1 VEESVKNFLLI
12 ADQTSSSLS
21 HLIDRSF
28 FFKNQIQ
35 NKIFTPHLKNKFVSL
50 LFFENSTRTKFSF
63 EVASKNL
70 GTHVLNF
77 DPQASSLEKGETLED
92 TLRTLQSLGVHTAVI
107 RHSDDELIERI
118 GSNLDLALIN
128 AGAGKKEHPTQA
140 LLDYMT
146 MMEHFGTTRTLKV
159 GIVGDIVHSRVATSN
174 YLLLKKFGHEVVFSG
189 PKELMPLYDHTYE
202 PLDSI
207 VKNCDVIMMLRM
219 QKERHHL
226 AFETHD
232 YLQDFGLTLDRAK
245 KMNSQSIILHPAPI
259 NWGIELEEGIANLP
273 QSRIFQQMENG
284 VYARM
289 AVLDSLTNKEGR

>member
-1 VEESVKNFLLI
+1 MEESVKNFLLI

-35 NKIFTPHLKNKFVSL
+35 NNIFTPFLKNNFISL

-63 EVASKNL
+63 EVAAKNL
-70 GTHVLNF
+70 GAHVLNF
-77 DPQASSLEKGETLED
+77 DPQVSSLEKGETLED
-92 TLRTLQSLGVHTAVI
+92 TLRTLKSIGVKTAVI

-118 GSNLDLALIN
+118 ASNLDLALVN

-146 MMEHFGTTRTLKV
+146 TVEHFGRSRILKV
-159 GIVGDIVHSRVATSN
+159 GIVGDILHSRVATSN
-174 YLLLKKFGHEVVFSG
+174 FLFLKKFGHEVVFSG
-189 PKELMPLYDHTYE
+189 PKEFMPLYDHTYE
-202 PLDSI
+202 SIDSI
-207 VKNCDVIMMLRM
+207 VKSCDVIMMLRM
-219 QKERHHL
+219 QKERHHS
-226 AFETHD
+226 AFKTND
-232 YLQDFGLTLDRAK
+232 YLQEFGLTIDRAK

-259 NWGIELEEGIANLP
+259 NWGIELEDGIAYLP

-284 VYARM
+284 VFARM
-289 AVLDSLTNKEGR
+289 AVLDSLSIKEGR